1 MAAIQA
7 SDVQLKPSPS
17 FEVLG
22 VDIDGSGFQAVLER
36 ILRAPETGERL
47 AVHFA
52 TVHSLVTA
60 QDDAAVRRAFDEG
73 LTEPDGMPLVW
84 LGRRS
89 GIRAER
95 VCGPDFMPALI
106 AAGLSRG
113 RCHYFYGGLPGVPEA
128 LAGRFTT
135 LHPSLRVAGTF
146 SPPFREMTAEEDE
159 AIVNQINAAQPDY
172 VWVGLGAPKQDL
184 WVASHRSRLDAPAL
198 LAVGAA
204 FDFHGGRRRRAPRW
218 MQKSGTEWLYR
229 LASEPRRLA
238 GRYVTV
244 NLRFASLLLRGWLSR
259 TFAMGRR

>member
-1 MAAIQA
+1 M
-7 SDVQLKPSPS
+7 KPPRS
-17 FEVLG
+17 FQVLG
-22 VDIDGSGFQAVLER
+22 VDIDASGFQTALETV
-36 ILRAPETGERL
+36 LRAPETGERL

-52 TVHSLVTA
+52 TVHSLVA
-60 QDDAAVRRAFDEG
+60 AHDDGAVRGALNEG
-73 LTEPDGMPLVW
+73 LTQPDGMPLVW
-84 LGRRS
+84 LARRS

-113 RCHYFYGGLPGVPEA
+113 RSHYFYGGLPGVPEA
-128 LAGRFTT
+128 LVRRFSM
-135 LHPSLRVAGTF
+135 LHPTLRVAGTL

-159 AIVNQINAAQPDY
+159 AIVSQINAAQPDY

-184 WVASHRSRLDAPAL
+184 WVASHRPRLDAPAL

-204 FDFHGGRRRRAPRW
+204 FDFHSGRRRRAPRW
-218 MQKSGTEWLYR
+218 MQKSGTEWVYR

-244 NLRFASLLLRGWLSR
+244 NLRFASLLFRGWLSG
-259 TFAMGRR
+259 TFPKGRG